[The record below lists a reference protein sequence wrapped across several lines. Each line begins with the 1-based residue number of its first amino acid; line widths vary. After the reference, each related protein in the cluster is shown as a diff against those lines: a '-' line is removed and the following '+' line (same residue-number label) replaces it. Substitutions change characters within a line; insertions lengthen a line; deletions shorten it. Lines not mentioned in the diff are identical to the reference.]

1 VGNQLELNEG
11 WNFLPVLSECEQPTE
26 TLHDN
31 MGDMLKMIKPVAG
44 TSVLWPD
51 FEIHTLNA
59 LKPGKAYFILVSQD
73 TIFSFPACNP

>member
-1 VGNQLELNEG
+1 
-11 WNFLPVLSECEQPTE
+11 
-26 TLHDN
+26 
-31 MGDMLKMIKPVAG
+31 MIKPVAG

-73 TIFSFPACNP
+73 TIFTFPACNP